1 VVIGP
6 TETNIALLHD
16 ADLASDG
23 SEVATNI
30 LGFITPGYFLGLPSP
45 CLPTSIADD
54 LPTGAQIYADK
65 WREGMCLEGAA
76 IIEKTLGRIRRIDP
90 PF

>member
-1 VVIGP
+1 M
-6 TETNIALLHD
+6 LHD

-30 LGFITPGYFLGLPSP
+30 LGFITPGYFLGLPST
-45 CLPTSIADD
+45 CLPTGIADD
-54 LPTGAQIYADK
+54 LPAGVQIYADK
-65 WREGMCLEGAA
+65 WREDMCLEGAA
-76 IIEKTLGRIRRIDP
+76 IIEKTLRRITRIDP